1 MVGLTK
7 YIIMPVTGAG
17 SDDWKDSD
25 IIANF
30 AFNKAGTH
38 LKSILTIFAALLM
51 FTLMYML
58 NIGS

>member
-1 MVGLTK
+1 M
-7 YIIMPVTGAG
+7 GAG
-17 SDDWKDSD
+17 GDDWKDSD

-30 AFNKAGTH
+30 AFNKADMQLIST
-38 LKSILTIFAALLM
+38 LTIFSAVLM